1 MFLMRTWKQVF
12 LSTAVQILVTGV
24 APPRPPSGGSRV
36 FPLCRAMSTLMLGG
50 EGLRKRFYEKAGVLE
65 SKDGRGW
72 QVHLDGKAIKT
83 PAKNPLFLPS
93 PDLAHAIAVEWQFQD
108 AQHIRPF
115 TMPIFSMAATVTDVY
130 PLPNHRVR
138 VIDALVSFLP
148 SDAACCRHET
158 EDYEGDH
165 SGVQNDKDADD
176 HADPVRASLLFASS
190 SREENSQT
198 NKLRH
203 IQDSAFDPLIRHIN
217 SRLGVEMVASTNLWG
232 AEHRGD
238 AVQGVRGFLQGLS
251 DWELG
256 LMEELCRA
264 TKSMVISF
272 AFFTDAIDCDEAIRL
287 TRLEEEYQ
295 IQKWGMVEGGH
306 DIDRCNLEARLAAA
320 AVIKGLIRR
329 MTVSGPA

>member
-1 MFLMRTWKQVF
+1 
-12 LSTAVQILVTGV
+12 
-24 APPRPPSGGSRV
+24 
-36 FPLCRAMSTLMLGG
+36 
-50 EGLRKRFYEKAGVLE
+50 
-65 SKDGRGW
+65 
-72 QVHLDGKAIKT
+72 
-83 PAKNPLFLPS
+83 
-93 PDLAHAIAVEWQFQD
+93 
-108 AQHIRPF
+108 
-115 TMPIFSMAATVTDVY
+115 
-130 PLPNHRVR
+130 
-138 VIDALVSFLP
+138 
-148 SDAACCRHET
+148 
-158 EDYEGDH
+158 
-165 SGVQNDKDADD
+165 
-176 HADPVRASLLFASS
+176 
-190 SREENSQT
+190 
-198 NKLRH
+198 
-203 IQDSAFDPLIRHIN
+203 
-217 SRLGVEMVASTNLWG
+217 MVASTNLWG